1 MPSHWREM
9 DDHQNVELVD
19 LPMPTGTSPAAPLE
33 RDKIPLNNVVAAVM
47 GAFKR
52 RSLHYENGPPGNEQP
67 EEPQIE
73 KSDGKSKQPKRKKR
87 RLRNIEAEEADRVV
101 SLFEKGGLP
110 RHCVTGVQRVQ
121 NRRLWRKCDHALLSK
136 CTVNP
141 S

>member
-1 MPSHWREM
+1 LPSHWREM

-19 LPMPTGTSPAAPLE
+19 LPMPTGTNAAAPVE

-101 SLFEKGGLP
+101 SIFEKGGLHDIASP
-110 RHCVTGVQRVQ
+110 ASSACRIAACGASAITHCFP
-121 NRRLWRKCDHALLSK
+121 NA
-136 CTVNP
+136 P
-141 S
+141 